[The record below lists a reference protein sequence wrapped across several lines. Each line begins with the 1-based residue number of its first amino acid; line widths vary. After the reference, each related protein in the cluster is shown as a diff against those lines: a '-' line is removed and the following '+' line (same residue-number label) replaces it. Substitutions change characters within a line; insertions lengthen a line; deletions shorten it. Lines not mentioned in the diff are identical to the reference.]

1 MTTTTEPTDVA
12 LERRVATFLRA
23 AAPAV
28 APPGVLDGALR
39 QLDAA
44 RAPAGRPRLG
54 GLLRS
59 PEWLGLGLMA
69 AFVVAAVVGVVA
81 LGGGSAGQAGAGPG
95 AGSAPDYDGVRF
107 QANGLV
113 IDAGGQVFTLD
124 PTTTVPST
132 DPGDPAYRTLE
143 WTWKQHGVE
152 MRLNFYFASDGDRW
166 WVSEIRTYDG
176 RQPGEWL
183 TATGRFFERSVGSAY
198 DGPVDMTLPVA
209 KAGTGVGR
217 LRIDR
222 LVLLPT
228 FKPPIVSATTGP
240 VADPGDGGPI
250 LSRIDAPFAAG
261 QLLNCIGAE
270 TMTPQQL
277 ALYVRGKGYPVE
289 FRYERDSY
297 SSAEEPPAGSVLTG
311 AIWGSSGQLLIFAS
325 PPDDPMIDQMRLTAE
340 RACPTDGVE
349 K

>member
-1 MTTTTEPTDVA
+1 MTITEPTDVA

-23 AAPAV
+23 AAPAA
-28 APPGVLDGALR
+28 APPGLLDGALR

-44 RAPAGRPRLG
+44 PAPPGRTRLG

-59 PEWLGLGLMA
+59 PEWLGLALMA
-69 AFVVAAVVGVVA
+69 TFFVVAVVGVAA
-81 LGGGSAGQAGAGPG
+81 LGGGSGGRSGAGAG
-95 AGSAPDYDGVRF
+95 AGSAPDYEGIRF

-113 IDAGGQVFTLD
+113 IDAGGQRFTLD
-124 PTTTVPST
+124 PATAAVHS
-132 DPGDPAYRTLE
+132 DPGDATYRTLE
-143 WTWKQHGVE
+143 WTWTQNGVG
-152 MRLNFYFASDGDRW
+152 MRLNLYFASDGDRW

-198 DGPVDMTLPVA
+198 DGPVDMTLPDA
-209 KAGTGVGR
+209 KKGTGVGR

-240 VADPGDGGPI
+240 VANPGDGGPI
-250 LSRIDAPFAAG
+250 LSKIDAPFAAG

-289 FRYERDSY
+289 FRYEKDSY
-297 SSAEEPPAGSVLTG
+297 SSAEEPPTGSVLTG
-311 AIWGSSGQLLIFAS
+311 AIWGSSGQLLVFAS